1 MRVLLAEDEPR
12 VAADVAAAL
21 ERSGFA
27 VDRVGDGEAAWFH
40 GDTEDYDA
48 AVLDLGLPK
57 LDGLT
62 VLKRWRASGRRFPV
76 LVLTARGAWTERV
89 EGIDSGADD
98 YLPKPFE
105 MEELIARLR
114 ALLRRAAG
122 QPSPVFRSGEVA
134 LDTRLMRVSVRG
146 GPLPLSPLEYR
157 LLSYLMHHAG
167 KVVSSVELG
176 DHLYDFGHERDT
188 NAIEVIVARLRRKLG
203 VELIETRRGFGYVV
217 RAEEQGARSGEGATG
232 TKEEARSTEGVTGTE
247 KNA

>member
-12 VAADVAAAL
+12 VAADVATAL
-21 ERSGFA
+21 ERSGYA

-62 VLKRWRASGRRFPV
+62 VLKRWRSAGRRFPV

-105 MEELIARLR
+105 MDELIARLR
-114 ALLRRAAG
+114 ALLRRSAG
-122 QPSPVFRSGEVA
+122 QPSPVFEFGEVA

-146 GPLPLSPLEYR
+146 VPIPLSPLEYR

-167 KVVSSVELG
+167 KVVSSGELA

-203 VELIETRRGFGYVV
+203 VELVETRRGFGYLV
-217 RAEEQGARSGEGATG
+217 AAKSA
-232 TKEEARSTEGVTGTE
+232 
-247 KNA
+247 